1 MTPELMAVFIRKVWA
16 KRPTKTPFR
25 DTNLLGMDGHYSH
38 VDEAVL
44 DTLKTVCNTSVKIS
58 PASMTGLVN
67 GPDTHWN
74 KPFKGYMR
82 EEMDEYLDSEEY
94 EFCASGKIKPAP
106 YAQICDWVVAAWKKI
121 DKQVIVNSFVQNG
134 WQQAFNKNDTS
145 VLHSTLRELV
155 DNNITRGYQRRP
167 DPEMVEAHNVNI
179 AEIKGTMFFGD
190 DVDDAEAEDGALDEE
205 DDFDFYRLQ
214 SEEDASL
221 ATSAP
226 PQRTLPI
233 DDIDFSAED
242 SDIDLDADVT
252 PTLTPTRNME
262 ATSQADTGSGSEL
275 EF

>member
-1 MTPELMAVFIRKVWA
+1 M
-16 KRPTKTPFR
+16 
-25 DTNLLGMDGHYSH
+25 
-38 VDEAVL
+38 
-44 DTLKTVCNTSVKIS
+44 
-58 PASMTGLVN
+58 
-67 GPDTHWN
+67 
-74 KPFKGYMR
+74 
-82 EEMDEYLDSEEY
+82 
-94 EFCASGKIKPAP
+94 
-106 YAQICDWVVAAWKKI
+106 
-121 DKQVIVNSFVQNG
+121 
-134 WQQAFNKNDTS
+134 
-145 VLHSTLRELV
+145 
-155 DNNITRGYQRRP
+155 
-167 DPEMVEAHNVNI
+167 NI
-179 AEIKGTMFFGD
+179 AEIQGTMFFGD
-190 DVDDAEAEDGALDEE
+190 DVDDAALDEE